1 MLYTTNMKQIISDKD
16 QKALADLRQSIDA
29 ADLRIID
36 LINQRTA
43 LAQDIGDIKR
53 RNGLPVYAPGREQQV
68 LQNIELYNTGGIFP
82 QAELKAVFRLL
93 MQGSKKAQDTADK
106 QLGQ

>member
-1 MLYTTNMKQIISDKD
+1 MKQIISDKD

-53 RNGLPVYAPGREQQV
+53 RNGLPVYAPEREQQV
-68 LQNIELYNTGGIFP
+68 LQNIELYNTDGIFP

-93 MQGSKKAQDTADK
+93 MQGSKKAQDAANK
-106 QLGQ
+106 QLEH

>member
-1 MLYTTNMKQIISDKD
+1 MKQIISDKD

-53 RNGLPVYAPGREQQV
+53 RNGLPVYAPEREQQV

-82 QAELKAVFRLL
+82 QSELKAVFRLL
-93 MQGSKKAQDTADK
+93 MQGSKKAQDTANK
-106 QLGQ
+106 QLEH